1 MTPPEPPDAIPD
13 FLLEQ
18 FDDLSPETL
27 RGVADYAREETYA
40 KPDEMPDSMSTA
52 LALQDDETVAA
63 IADYADA
70 LAEFLAERDADSL
83 REITGDPSDE
93 EEKWGHKRILEWHGG
108 GRQR

>member
-18 FDDLSPETL
+18 FDNLSPETL
-27 RGVADYAREETYA
+27 RGIADYAREETYV

-70 LAEFLAERDADSL
+70 LAAFLTEQDADSL
-83 REITGDPSDE
+83 RDITGSSSDE
-93 EEKWGHKRILEWHGG
+93 EEKWGHQRILEWHGG
-108 GRQR
+108 